1 MEVASLVAQ
10 DGSKMMPGGKGN
22 RHVLERHFTV
32 MDVDPCK
39 SPCGWMSCGSP
50 AAMNLPNLI
59 TLSRIPAMFAIV
71 GLMYCDFAGAPSIAF
86 WIFIVCAVGDWYD
99 GYLARKTNQ
108 VSTFGKLMDAL
119 TDKIMVVGL
128 VVAFVDK
135 NAIPIVLALIT
146 LCREF
151 LITGM
156 RMVAASKGVIVAAD
170 RGGKT
175 KTLTQLI
182 ALGFLL
188 GAPMAAHDWTRI
200 VPYDLTWLVDLASK
214 IGLYAF
220 ALGTLLAVWSG
231 YRYVMKYRH
240 VVFSESDR

>member
-1 MEVASLVAQ
+1 
-10 DGSKMMPGGKGN
+10 
-22 RHVLERHFTV
+22 
-32 MDVDPCK
+32 
-39 SPCGWMSCGSP
+39 MSSGESTE
-50 AAMNLPNLI
+50 MNLPNII

-71 GLMYCDFAGAPSIAF
+71 GLMYCDFFGAASIAF
-86 WIFIVCAVGDWYD
+86 WLFIVSAVGDWYD
-99 GYLARKTNQ
+99 GYLARKANM

-119 TDKIMVVGL
+119 SDKIMVVGL

-135 NAIPIVLALIT
+135 DEIPLVLALIT

-156 RMVAASKGVIVAAD
+156 RMVAASKGVIVSAD

-188 GAPMAAHDWTRI
+188 GAPMAERDWAQLFS
-200 VPYDLTWLVDLASK
+200 YDFADFADVVSK
-214 IGLYAF
+214 IGLIGF
-220 ALGTLLAVWSG
+220 ILGTALAVWSG
-231 YRYVMKYRH
+231 FRYVMKYRK
-240 VVFSESDR
+240 VVFSDIDG

>member
-1 MEVASLVAQ
+1 
-10 DGSKMMPGGKGN
+10 
-22 RHVLERHFTV
+22 
-32 MDVDPCK
+32 
-39 SPCGWMSCGSP
+39 
-50 AAMNLPNLI
+50 MNLPNLI
-59 TLSRIPAMFAIV
+59 TLSRIPSMFVIV
-71 GLMYCDFAGAPSIAF
+71 GLMYCEFLGAASLAF
-86 WIFIVCAVGDWYD
+86 WIFILCAIGDWLD
-99 GYLARKTNQ
+99 GYLARKQ
-108 VSTFGKLMDAL
+108 GLVSTFGKLMDAL

-128 VVAFVDK
+128 VVAFVNK
-135 NAIPIVLALIT
+135 NEVPVALALIT

-188 GAPMAAHDWTRI
+188 AAPMVARDWAYF
-200 VPYDLTWLVDLASK
+200 VPYDLSLLTEIVHK
-214 IGLYAF
+214 IGLF
-220 ALGTLLAVWSG
+220 GFVLGTFFAVWSG

-240 VVFSESDR
+240 LVFAEGDI